1 MQQEQLIL
9 ILACINKN
17 KFRSFGWDSHDC
29 NGHDPVSILKIL
41 KKKKTKKP
49 LCLVAK
55 TIKGYPISFMKNI
68 PMWHYR
74 SPNKSEYNLAINE
87 IKKEIKKL

>member
-1 MQQEQLIL
+1 MLQEQPIL
-9 ILACINKN
+9 ILAYIQSKN
-17 KFRSFGWDSHDC
+17 KFKSFAWDSYDC
-29 NGHDPVSILKIL
+29 NGHDPVSILKIFN
-41 KKKKTKKP
+41 KKKTKKS

-74 SPNKSEYNLAINE
+74 SPE
-87 IKKEIKKL
+87 